1 MHNEELDN
9 KEKQEAQV
17 EDQNQE
23 SGAPENQENTNNT
36 ENPEDLFKR
45 ERDEWKDKYLR
56 LYAEFDNYKKRTQ
69 REKAEWFREAK
80 ADVITEL
87 LSVLDDF
94 DRAKQANESNNDVD
108 GLKEGFDLIH
118 HKMIRVL
125 EGKGL
130 KPMNSMHQ
138 DFNVDLHEAITNIP
152 APEEE
157 LKGKVVDVIEKGYT
171 LNDHIIRYAKVVVG
185 Q

>member
-9 KEKQEAQV
+9 KEKQEAQTEAQNSGSHV
-17 EDQNQE
+17 EE
-23 SGAPENQENTNNT
+23 PQENKENT
-36 ENPEDLFKR
+36 GSPEDLLKK

-94 DRAKQANESNNDVD
+94 DRAKQANEKNTDVA

-125 EGKGL
+125 ESKGL

-152 APEEE
+152 APEDK